1 MIASLNVVTF
11 CCERDQEHSNCM
23 HIRFKD
29 ASVAYNHP
37 RRGHFRNSND
47 TYSHKTHRC
56 IRYWSTVVVPMLSV
70 SNGTILYAIYMYWS
84 TPVGV
89 LYWSTRCTIVLRT
102 RHFLYIY
109 TIARYSEYCR
119 LALGR
124 YLSVSTTSSNEHT
137 LSLRVKRL
145 PSFVVP
151 DSLAVH

>member
-11 CCERDQEHSNCM
+11 CCERDQEHNCM

-70 SNGTILYAIYMYWS
+70 SSNSTILYAIYVLEYPSGSTILEYSVHYS
-84 TPVGV
+84 TPYSS
-89 LYWSTRCTIVLRT
+89 LFI
-102 RHFLYIY
+102 HIY
-109 TIARYSEYCR
+109 HCKI
-119 LALGR
+119 
-124 YLSVSTTSSNEHT
+124 
-137 LSLRVKRL
+137 LRVL
-145 PSFVVP
+145 PFGTWAILVC
-151 DSLAVH
+151 LYY